1 MKLLVPEMHG
11 KINCGMSA
19 VNCTVHLKL
28 QAPEMHGKCGMSA
41 VNCAVHLKLQAPEM
55 HGKCVYN
62 AGREQCS
69 ACEVAGT

>member
-1 MKLLVPEMHG
+1 MCSNSSLRILRPTLHIYHVKLLVPEMLG

-55 HGKCVYN
+55 HG
-62 AGREQCS
+62 
-69 ACEVAGT
+69 